1 MLFTANDY
9 EPVTGFPPY
18 RYCCFCLFQALG
30 ARSTGIFRLKACGH
44 IFHRECLGSEEGPD
58 TQIPCVMCFNYRVP
72 ADARPVVRPCFELR
86 RLREAHHGGLINL
99 GAPEVVD
106 PQRLSARVARFVAP
120 EGEVPP
126 RVPSL
131 PAVEAPAT
139 ATATTPFQSATDP
152 CPVCMYPMR
161 DTSVLL
167 QCNHRF
173 HASCLL
179 GQRKCPYCRS
189 EAGFPTGPAL
199 NHAVYAE
206 SAGLREEV
214 QKLTAE
220 ASSPV
225 DTIDESV
232 LRTHSLASVATSR
245 SMCSLQ

>member
-9 EPVTGFPPY
+9 EPVTGLPQH

-72 ADARPVVRPCFELR
+72 ANARPVVRPSFGLR
-86 RLREAHHGGLINL
+86 QLREAHHGGLVNL

-106 PQRLSARVARFVAP
+106 SHALSARVARFVAP

-131 PAVEAPAT
+131 PAVEAPTTT
-139 ATATTPFQSATDP
+139 ATATDP
-152 CPVCMYPMR
+152 CPVCMFPMR

-167 QCNHRF
+167 QCKHRF

-179 GQRKCPYCRS
+179 GQRKCPCCRS

-206 SAGLREEV
+206 SAGLREEL
-214 QKLTAE
+214 QKLIGSAN
-220 ASSPV
+220 P
-225 DTIDESV
+225 DQ
-232 LRTHSLASVATSR
+232 L
-245 SMCSLQ
+245 